1 MTPKWGLE
9 GRVCERARRLVTLL
23 AIWLY
28 IYVVTRPASWAPS
41 IPTSSGPGHVLVV
54 TLTCQFLNEMSDDF
68 FYFFS
73 SWIWWRFCTREPHHV
88 DRWVEVRAN
97 VFSASAPSP
106 SPSYWPSTKTWF
118 DHGLI
123 FIGAAAFLDLFLWD
137 HRDSPPPWIVIMR
150 LKLQLGAT
158 WCASQ
163 LALVKSFTAPANCSS
178 PITENNRSGTTNCD
192 EKHPLFPIGDSCFD
206 SVCFSCTPWCVSLQW
221 NTRF

>member
-73 SWIWWRFCTREPHHV
+73 SWLWRRFCTREPHHV

-97 VFSASAPSP
+97 VFQLRRRARVRR
-106 SPSYWPSTKTWF
+106 TDRRQKH
-118 DHGLI
+118 DLI
-123 FIGAAAFLDLFLWD
+123 TDLFL
-137 HRDSPPPWIVIMR
+137 SAPPLSLTYFYGITEIPPPPWIVIMR